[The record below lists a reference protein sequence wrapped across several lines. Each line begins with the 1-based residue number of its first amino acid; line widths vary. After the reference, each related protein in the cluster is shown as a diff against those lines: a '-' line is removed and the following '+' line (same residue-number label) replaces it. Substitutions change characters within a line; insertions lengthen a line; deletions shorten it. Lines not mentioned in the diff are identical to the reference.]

1 MRRLRPSPTLPL
13 WRRTLLVLAAG
24 IALAFGT
31 AAPHDP
37 LFEHQGL
44 HGSMVDEAARH
55 PEAPPHFEGSKST
68 YREACESCLLQ
79 CQTASNLVPPPS
91 LLPEPVLDGAVVL
104 ASITVPSSP
113 HPHPGSARAPPADLS
128 SAL

>member
-1 MRRLRPSPTLPL
+1 MRHLRPSPTLPP

-24 IALAFGT
+24 FALAFGT

-55 PEAPPHFEGSKST
+55 PEAPPHLEGSKST
-68 YREACESCLLQ
+68 YREACESCLLL
-79 CQTASNLVPPPS
+79 CQTGSNLVPPPT
-91 LLPEPVLDGAVVL
+91 LLPEPVLDGIVVL
-104 ASITVPSSP
+104 ASAAAVSSP
-113 HPHPGSARAPPADLS
+113 HSHPGSARAPPAALS
-128 SAL
+128 FAL